1 MTEIQTEGENES
13 LVAADESW
21 SALKGVESESEAAI
35 LMGFLES
42 HGIPARLLDK
52 SSREFPAPDDEE
64 LTAMEVSVPA
74 SRLEEARA
82 ALAQHEKAFVDS
94 PEGAETVITDDGETP
109 LPKDGEE

>member
-1 MTEIQTEGENES
+1 MTESETENEI
-13 LVAADESW
+13 AADENW
-21 SALKGVESESEAAI
+21 SAVKGVESESEAAI

-42 HGIPARLLDK
+42 HEIPARLLDK

-82 ALAQHEKAFVDS
+82 VLSQHERRSSTPRGCEA
-94 PEGAETVITDDGETP
+94 VITDDGETP